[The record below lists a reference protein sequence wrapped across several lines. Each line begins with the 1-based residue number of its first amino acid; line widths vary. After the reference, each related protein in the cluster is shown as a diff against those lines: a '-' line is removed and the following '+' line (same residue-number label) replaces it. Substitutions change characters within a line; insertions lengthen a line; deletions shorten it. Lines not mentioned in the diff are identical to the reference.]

1 MPHGIIFDM
10 DNTLMDSAL
19 DFDAIRK
26 AMDFPAG
33 QPLLEH
39 IEALPA
45 EQAAQ
50 HHAALRQHELT
61 GARQATPLPGVVDF
75 LEHIERK
82 GWKKAVLT
90 RNSREAAG
98 ITLERLQGGDTFDV
112 VISREDGPPKP
123 DPWAIL
129 HICQQWQT
137 TPAEVVMIGDYHFDI
152 NAGNRAGAHTVL
164 IAHTDQHLDEPWVA
178 SASYVTQSF
187 SDASFLAWL
196 EAVGN
201 ID

>member
-26 AMDFPAG
+26 AMNFPPG

-39 IEALPA
+39 INALPPA
-45 EQAAQ
+45 EAVVQ
-50 HHAALRQHELT
+50 HQKLLQHELT

-75 LEHIERK
+75 LGYIAAK
-82 GWKKAVLT
+82 GWKTAVLT
-90 RNSREAAG
+90 RNSREAAA
-98 ITLERLQGGDTFDV
+98 ITLERLQGGDSFDI

-129 HICQQWQT
+129 HICQQWNT

-152 NAGNRAGAHTVL
+152 NAGNRAGSHTVL
-164 IAHTDQHLDEPWVA
+164 IAHTQVHLEEPWVA
-178 SASYVTQSF
+178 AASYVTQSF
-187 SDASFLAWL
+187 ADPAFLNWLDAPA
-196 EAVGN
+196 GTQ
-201 ID
+201 